1 MVRVESLLAARL
13 FLQPQ
18 VVGDRIYF
26 LSNLDGKIS
35 LYAMDHG
42 GSVPEPLLPPH
53 IAIQN
58 PHLVGGKSFYVFP
71 MLGKIVV
78 NLDNDGDENY
88 QPMAI
93 PIEGGFPEPAF
104 GDTFAKLRMH
114 IGPCDADSNILMLMG
129 DHRETGVNY
138 AYRANLETGEVAEL
152 AHSEWGAFVAAVSDD
167 HRKAAIIESFTNG
180 DHILR
185 LWTKGEDG
193 LRLIY
198 GKPLEDRADGEQVP
212 LNSLSVAEF
221 VNGDQD
227 LLAHCSIFD
236 DAYGIAFIDLTQTQ
250 AAKPI
255 AIDGLAHRG
264 QGEFNQLERAEGNR
278 FILGYNIDGVD
289 WVYEAQFDASK
300 LSMKVTHVLVGEGET
315 ANGVLEALY
324 YDKAGDRYSL
334 AHSTATSPTQILTI
348 EGKDRQTHIRHT
360 NERLLGLPVEH
371 LSPGE
376 DASYESHDGLRISAR
391 LYLPAEALGYKGP
404 RPLVYYVHGG
414 PQSQERPDFA
424 WFSMPLIQLLT
435 LRGFAVFVPNV
446 RGSSGYGL
454 DYMKRVDR
462 DWGGLD
468 RLDHVHAMTEVLT
481 MDSRLD
487 VKRAGVVGRSY
498 GGYMTLM
505 LAGRHSDLWQGAVD
519 MFGPYDLITFSE
531 RIPASWKPYYKL
543 VIGDPEDAED
553 RKLLVERS
561 PNTFLGD
568 MECPMLVIQGAN
580 DPRVVAAESADLVNE
595 LKADGKDIELLLF
608 EDEGH
613 DVLKYKNRVA
623 CYNAIVDFFAEKLA
637 V

>member
-1 MVRVESLLAARL
+1 
-13 FLQPQ
+13 
-18 VVGDRIYF
+18 
-26 LSNLDGKIS
+26 
-35 LYAMDHG
+35 
-42 GSVPEPLLPPH
+42 
-53 IAIQN
+53 
-58 PHLVGGKSFYVFP
+58 
-71 MLGKIVV
+71 
-78 NLDNDGDENY
+78 
-88 QPMAI
+88 
-93 PIEGGFPEPAF
+93 
-104 GDTFAKLRMH
+104 
-114 IGPCDADSNILMLMG
+114 
-129 DHRETGVNY
+129 
-138 AYRANLETGEVAEL
+138 
-152 AHSEWGAFVAAVSDD
+152 
-167 HRKAAIIESFTNG
+167 
-180 DHILR
+180 
-185 LWTKGEDG
+185 
-193 LRLIY
+193 
-198 GKPLEDRADGEQVP
+198 VP
-212 LNSLSVAEF
+212 LNSLGVAEF
-221 VNGDQD
+221 VNGDKG

-236 DAYGIAFIDLTQTQ
+236 DAYGIAYIDF
-250 AAKPI
+250 AKNQEAQSV
-255 AIDGLAHRG
+255 AIDGLVHRG
-264 QGEFNQLERAEGNR
+264 QGEFTQLERAEGDR
-278 FILGYNIDGVD
+278 FILGYNIDGVE

-300 LSMKVTHVLVGEGET
+300 LSMTVKHVLVGEGET

-334 AHSTATSPTQILTI
+334 AHSTATSPTQIFTI
-348 EGKDRQTHIRHT
+348 EGKDRQTRIRHT

-376 DASYESHDGLRISAR
+376 DASYKSHDGLRISAR
-391 LYLPAEALGYKGP
+391 LYLPAEALGYQGP
-404 RPLVYYVHGG
+404 RPLIYYVHGG

-468 RLDHVHAMTEVLT
+468 RLDHVHAMTEVLPK
-481 MDSRLD
+481 DSRLD

-561 PNTFLGD
+561 PNTYLGD

-595 LKADGKDIELLLF
+595 LKADGKDIDLLLF

-623 CYNAIVDFFAEKLA
+623 CYNAIVDFFAEKLGES
-637 V
+637 